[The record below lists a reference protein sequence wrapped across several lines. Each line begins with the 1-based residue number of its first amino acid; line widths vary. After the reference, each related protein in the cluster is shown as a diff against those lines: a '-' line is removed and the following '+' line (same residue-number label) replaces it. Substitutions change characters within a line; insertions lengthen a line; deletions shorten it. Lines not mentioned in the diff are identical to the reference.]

1 MSHTTYQQFLRFLHE
16 DLSLSVDSI
25 AIAQR
30 SMEQTQGPLP
40 MLLWQYGLINLN
52 ELEQIYDWL
61 DSPVEVSHPDLNL
74 PRM

>member
-1 MSHTTYQQFLRFLHE
+1 MSHITHKQFLRFLHE
-16 DLSLSVDSI
+16 ELLLSHDSI

-52 ELEQIYDWL
+52 QLDKIYDWL
-61 DSPVEVSHPDLNL
+61 ENPSV
-74 PRM
+74 

>member
-1 MSHTTYQQFLRFLHE
+1 MPHTTSKQFLRFLHE
-16 DLSLSVDSI
+16 ELSLSVDSI

-52 ELEQIYDWL
+52 ELDKIYDWL
-61 DSPVEVSHPDLNL
+61 DGSINASRND
-74 PRM
+74 

>member
-16 DLSLSVDSI
+16 ELSLSVDSI

-52 ELEQIYDWL
+52 ELDKIYDWL
-61 DSPVEVSHPDLNL
+61 DSPINITNQES
-74 PRM
+74 